1 MKARCLY
8 RKMKRSF
15 YSILPGRV
23 QQKVNNL
30 EEIVVYNEQ
39 FSLVSLVAEF
49 LLSVQSRKTS
59 LIHVKALQYS
69 KDSKPLLDQQETAL
83 QKIELVS
90 RLSISF
96 SWSYLQLGDIA
107 EDHSLN
113 NSLIVP
119 SFPTIKYIH
128 DTVTVA
134 PGGKLVSPAV
144 WIWTTPCL
152 GLLLDEESDER

>member
-1 MKARCLY
+1 
-8 RKMKRSF
+8 MKRSF

-39 FSLVSLVAEF
+39 FSFISLVAEF
-49 LLSVQSRKTS
+49 LLPVQSRKTS

-69 KDSKPLLDQQETAL
+69 KDSKPLLDQQEQRCRKL
-83 QKIELVS
+83 NLYRGSLHLFPDPIYK
-90 RLSISF
+90 
-96 SWSYLQLGDIA
+96 LGDIA

-113 NSLIVP
+113 NSLIMP

-144 WIWTTPCL
+144 
-152 GLLLDEESDER
+152 

>member
-1 MKARCLY
+1 
-8 RKMKRSF
+8 MKRSF

-39 FSLVSLVAEF
+39 FSFISLVAEF
-49 LLSVQSRKTS
+49 LLPVQSRKTS
-59 LIHVKALQYS
+59 LIHVKALQDS

-96 SWSYLQLGDIA
+96 S
-107 EDHSLN
+107 
-113 NSLIVP
+113 
-119 SFPTIKYIH
+119 
-128 DTVTVA
+128 
-134 PGGKLVSPAV
+134 
-144 WIWTTPCL
+144 
-152 GLLLDEESDER
+152 

>member
-1 MKARCLY
+1 
-8 RKMKRSF
+8 MKRSF

-39 FSLVSLVAEF
+39 FSFISLVAEF
-49 LLSVQSRKTS
+49 LLPVQSRKTS

-69 KDSKPLLDQQETAL
+69 KDSKPLLDQQETVL

-96 SWSYLQLGDIA
+96 S
-107 EDHSLN
+107 
-113 NSLIVP
+113 
-119 SFPTIKYIH
+119 
-128 DTVTVA
+128 
-134 PGGKLVSPAV
+134 
-144 WIWTTPCL
+144 
-152 GLLLDEESDER
+152 

>member
-1 MKARCLY
+1 MKARSLY

-15 YSILPGRV
+15 YSILPGWV
-23 QQKVNNL
+23 QQKVYNL

-49 LLSVQSRKTS
+49 LLPVQSRKMS

-69 KDSKPLLDQQETAL
+69 KDLNHYWINRKQRCRKLNLYRGSL
-83 QKIELVS
+83 
-90 RLSISF
+90 
-96 SWSYLQLGDIA
+96 YLFPDPIYKLGDIA

>member
-1 MKARCLY
+1 
-8 RKMKRSF
+8 MKRSF

-49 LLSVQSRKTS
+49 LLPVQSRKTS

-96 SWSYLQLGDIA
+96 S
-107 EDHSLN
+107 
-113 NSLIVP
+113 
-119 SFPTIKYIH
+119 
-128 DTVTVA
+128 
-134 PGGKLVSPAV
+134 
-144 WIWTTPCL
+144 
-152 GLLLDEESDER
+152 

>member
-1 MKARCLY
+1 
-8 RKMKRSF
+8 MKRSF

-39 FSLVSLVAEF
+39 FSLVSIVAEF
-49 LLSVQSRKTS
+49 LLPVQSRKTS

-69 KDSKPLLDQQETAL
+69 KDLKPLLDQQETAEKL
-83 QKIELVS
+83 NLYRGS
-90 RLSISF
+90 L
-96 SWSYLQLGDIA
+96 YLFPDPIYKLGDIA

-144 WIWTTPCL
+144 
-152 GLLLDEESDER
+152 

>member
-1 MKARCLY
+1 
-8 RKMKRSF
+8 MKRSF

-39 FSLVSLVAEF
+39 FSFISLVAEF
-49 LLSVQSRKTS
+49 LLPVQSRKTS

-90 RLSISF
+90 RLSTSF
-96 SWSYLQLGDIA
+96 S
-107 EDHSLN
+107 
-113 NSLIVP
+113 
-119 SFPTIKYIH
+119 
-128 DTVTVA
+128 
-134 PGGKLVSPAV
+134 
-144 WIWTTPCL
+144 
-152 GLLLDEESDER
+152 

>member
-1 MKARCLY
+1 MKC
-8 RKMKRSF
+8 SF

-39 FSLVSLVAEF
+39 FSFISLVAEF
-49 LLSVQSRKTS
+49 LLPVQSRKTS

-96 SWSYLQLGDIA
+96 S
-107 EDHSLN
+107 
-113 NSLIVP
+113 
-119 SFPTIKYIH
+119 
-128 DTVTVA
+128 
-134 PGGKLVSPAV
+134 
-144 WIWTTPCL
+144 
-152 GLLLDEESDER
+152 

>member
-1 MKARCLY
+1 
-8 RKMKRSF
+8 MKRSF

-39 FSLVSLVAEF
+39 FSFTSLVAEF
-49 LLSVQSRKTS
+49 LLPVQSRKTS

-96 SWSYLQLGDIA
+96 S
-107 EDHSLN
+107 
-113 NSLIVP
+113 
-119 SFPTIKYIH
+119 
-128 DTVTVA
+128 
-134 PGGKLVSPAV
+134 
-144 WIWTTPCL
+144 
-152 GLLLDEESDER
+152 

>member
-1 MKARCLY
+1 
-8 RKMKRSF
+8 MKRSF

-39 FSLVSLVAEF
+39 FSFISLVAEF
-49 LLSVQSRKTS
+49 LLPVQSRKTS

-96 SWSYLQLGDIA
+96 S
-107 EDHSLN
+107 
-113 NSLIVP
+113 
-119 SFPTIKYIH
+119 
-128 DTVTVA
+128 
-134 PGGKLVSPAV
+134 
-144 WIWTTPCL
+144 
-152 GLLLDEESDER
+152 

>member
-1 MKARCLY
+1 
-8 RKMKRSF
+8 MKRSF

-49 LLSVQSRKTS
+49 LLPVQSRKMS

-96 SWSYLQLGDIA
+96 S
-107 EDHSLN
+107 
-113 NSLIVP
+113 
-119 SFPTIKYIH
+119 
-128 DTVTVA
+128 
-134 PGGKLVSPAV
+134 
-144 WIWTTPCL
+144 
-152 GLLLDEESDER
+152 